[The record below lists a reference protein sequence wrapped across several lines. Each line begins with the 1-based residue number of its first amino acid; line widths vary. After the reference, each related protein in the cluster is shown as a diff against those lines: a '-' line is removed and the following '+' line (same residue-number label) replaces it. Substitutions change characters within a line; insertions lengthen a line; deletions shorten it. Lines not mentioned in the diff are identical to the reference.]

1 MRRRNSF
8 ASAIVVLLV
17 TVLLAQ
23 GTQAQF
29 SFEVA
34 SIRPAPP
41 FSLDK
46 MLSGQIHV
54 GSIKGSEADFQFVS
68 LIDLLVYAYRVKT
81 YQIAGP
87 TWIRDGRWDIK
98 AKLSD
103 GAPPD
108 RVPEMMV
115 SLLVERFKLV
125 AHHEN
130 RENLAYELVI
140 DKGGPKFKEA
150 PSENDS
156 VAKTPVETATSSI
169 FSLGGFPG
177 GAGNMNFNN
186 DGRGVITGGPN
197 GTTRV
202 SQNPNGG
209 MRLEMS
215 RMTLASLA
223 NMLTAFVDRPVIDGT
238 GLKGVYQV
246 ALDLPFESMLRVIQ
260 NLGGT
265 SAFQAGFPGFPGG
278 GFAGF
283 GGAPGGGGAAPGSA
297 SDPTASMFQSIQ
309 QLGLKLQPLKAPVD
323 TIVIDHLEKTPI
335 DN

>member
-1 MRRRNSF
+1 MRNRYSF
-8 ASAIVVLLV
+8 ASAIVMLLV
-17 TVLLAQ
+17 GVLTAQ

-29 SFEVA
+29 SFDVA
-34 SIRPAPP
+34 SIKPAPP

-46 MLSGQIHV
+46 MLSGQLHV

-68 LIDLLVYAYRVKT
+68 LQDVLTYAYRVKT

-98 AKLSD
+98 AKLPD
-103 GAPPD
+103 GAPSD

-125 AHHEN
+125 VHHET
-130 RENLAYELVI
+130 RENPAFELVI

-150 PSENDS
+150 LREDDPA
-156 VAKTPVETATSSI
+156 VAKTSGEASSST

-177 GAGNMNFNN
+177 GAGKMNFGN

-202 SQNPNGG
+202 SQNPSGG

-215 RMTLASLA
+215 RITMSSLA

-238 GLKGVYQV
+238 GLKGTYQV
-246 ALDLPFESMLRVIQ
+246 ALDLPFESMLSVIQ
-260 NLGGT
+260 NLGGN
-265 SAFQAGFPGFPGG
+265 SPFQGGFPSFPGG
-278 GFAGF
+278 VFA
-283 GGAPGGGGAAPGSA
+283 GGAPAGGGAVPGPA
-297 SDPTASMFQSIQ
+297 SDPTASMLQSIQ
-309 QLGLKLQPLKAPVD
+309 QLGLKLQPRKASVEM
-323 TIVIDHLEKTPI
+323 IVIDHLEKTPSE
-335 DN
+335 N